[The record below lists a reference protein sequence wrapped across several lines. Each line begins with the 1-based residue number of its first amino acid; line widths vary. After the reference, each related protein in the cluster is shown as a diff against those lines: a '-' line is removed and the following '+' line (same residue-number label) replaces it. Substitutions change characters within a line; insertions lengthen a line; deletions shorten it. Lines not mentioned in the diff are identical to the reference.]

1 MTYELTDDI
10 VEDAVF
16 YDEQHVGVK
25 VHIIEIDEDQMV
37 TVNYTQ
43 NVYSMRGWEEENFDS
58 DTFPMHIVKQKVNC
72 DEWTIDRV
80 PMSRERRGDNT

>member
-1 MTYELTDDI
+1 MERDLAEDI
-10 VEDAVF
+10 VVDAVF

-58 DTFPMHIVKQKVNC
+58 DTFPMHIVKRKVI
-72 DEWTIDRV
+72 DGEWGIDRV
-80 PMSRERRGDNT
+80 PMSRERRGDDT